1 MRGSRSGLRLALAL
15 ALVAALLQPAA
26 PAQAQTSTA
35 ATVTS
40 MAITS
45 IAESTSI
52 HSGKGTYVAGEEIT
66 ATVTF
71 SKPVHVSGSL
81 LLLLQIGDNERRAVY
96 SDGTGSDTLTFDYH
110 VAADDTDSDGISIGA
125 NKLTLPDQVATVKD
139 SSNVDA
145 DLSYVGLPADE
156 DHKVDGS
163 LVWMSELTVSV
174 VPGGRFVGCLN
185 SDTHIADCTSA
196 LSDSNFRFRRSFSVE
211 KVTRKTNQDA
221 ELTLRFNPSQD
232 DAEVFRTGLGLLTL
246 KVDGT
251 AVALADATRNGD
263 DVVVNVP
270 SLTGKSWTENQRVTL
285 SLGDVTVPTVESVK
299 VTSTSPEGQGGRYLN
314 GDKITATVTFSEP
327 AHVTGEPE
335 LELQIGGNARKAVY
349 AGGSRTSKLTFDY
362 TVGDGDEDTDGISIG
377 ADKLT
382 LPSGSTPAAAI
393 ADGWNDADLDHA
405 ALGAQ
410 AAHQVWGHTQPDPP
424 VAQTVE
430 QHWPLIPKNGNQPQ
444 VTAGQSFRLLFVADV
459 FERPH
464 PTGIAFYNGHVQR
477 AAKKIPSL
485 VPFYDQFRAVV
496 STQTVHARDNTATAP
511 AGTSYTEDEGV
522 PIYGI
527 DGQKIADDYA
537 DFYDG
542 SWDST
547 DLRVETGKRHRI
559 ARPGNLVGIW
569 TGSTRQGT
577 RHPQRYLGGRALTNG
592 ETIWLPV
599 TGDGTLAGVPRD
611 RQNGGAFLAL
621 SPVLTVAG
629 VWSANLT
636 VDEAGDLHGCDETN
650 SALTNCSIAMTDRD
664 FTYGQTDYT
673 FSALYWDDRAD
684 KVVLKMGTSFGSASY
699 TAIKSFLGRL
709 TLNVGGEALAFSAAT
724 AESDRF
730 TWPLADPSWAD
741 GDTVALSLAESPA
754 TVAITSRVPSNQ
766 DGHYKIGDKITATV
780 TFNQN
785 VTVEGS
791 PRLALSIGGNER
803 QAVYASASGRS
814 LAFDYTVAPGD
825 ADADGI
831 SVGANKLTLNG
842 GKLLKASSE
851 AVSTAHGALAQQ
863 NGHKVDAVKPT
874 AAFPTT
880 GKPRVGRTWTI
891 RLADSG
897 AGVKKYGAIAV
908 DATAGTAGDCDTAAE
923 ITAGGGTVASE
934 ATPAASKNFD
944 YTVPEGS
951 DAKLVCVYVADAA
964 GNPVGALGATAIA
977 VAPKVSSVA
986 VTSSV
991 PGGQDGHYRIGDVI
1005 EATATFDGDVIVTGT
1020 PTLTIKMGTADRAAS
1035 CAAHATDETKLVCTY
1050 TVADGDADTDGIEI
1064 EQDKLA
1070 VSSSP
1075 AATIRDAADTDAV
1088 LDHAAVAA
1096 SVSHKV
1102 DGVAPAV
1109 SAVEFLDTNVWLRPG
1124 DPGDSV
1130 KVRVTFSE
1138 AATVTGAPELT
1149 LRIGAN
1155 ERTAAYAS
1163 GSGTTELRFAYAVTT
1178 ADTDTDGVT
1187 IAQNSLTLP
1196 TGASITDAVGNDAK
1210 VAHAAVAVEQGQETR
1225 VDGGPP
1231 TVVSVA
1237 ITSSAPAAGQPD
1249 SGQNGH
1255 YKNGDKITATVTFS
1269 EPVIVAGQ
1277 PELELQIGDRG
1288 RAAVYAG
1295 GSGTP
1300 KLRFDYTVGG
1310 SDADADGISI
1320 GADKLTLPSSPAAT
1334 IKDASGNDADR
1345 RHSALAA
1352 QTAYKVDGVVPT
1364 VASVKVVSRPRSGG
1378 TYVVGELID
1387 VRVIFSEKVWFGGG
1401 KYPVAFLNVGGSNK
1415 KLGYNNTVDTDPGTG
1430 LAGTELRLLYGV
1442 KSGDS
1447 DSNGVS
1453 IPANLESGGWIVDAA
1468 GNNAIRTFAAVPD
1481 LPGHK
1486 VQAAPPA
1493 APSGVVTL
1501 RGNGKVT
1508 LVWDNPGDPTITK
1521 YQRRAR
1527 ASRQPNWPSWLDINR
1542 SGPSTTETSW
1552 EGLNSE
1558 AHDFQVRAVN
1568 GNGEGAI
1575 AEVSGVTPVY
1585 GPPVYLST
1593 ATPSV
1598 AENQTAVMTVVAKN
1612 ADQDAVYR
1620 ILSGTRGGADGSK
1633 FTINSTTGVLAFKT
1647 APDYENP
1654 TDALSADPANAA
1666 GNNEYI
1672 VIVRAD
1678 LQVNVFQTITVTV
1691 TNADEPGTVAISP
1704 VEPVAGEQLTARLTG
1719 DPDGLTDSDNNPY
1732 PRSWQWARADAK
1744 DGRYTDIPDATSAAY
1759 TPVAADAGKWLR
1771 ATATYTDGQGAKK
1784 TAGAVTASTVAAS
1797 VTNQSPVFDPKTA
1810 ARSVDENSPP
1820 GTAVGLPV
1828 AAAQDDDSGD
1838 TLTYTMTG
1846 PDAEHFSF
1854 NAATLQIT
1862 TKSALDHESKSAY
1875 SVAVNVSDSKTA
1887 DGLPSTGIDDTIE
1900 VTITVTDVDEAGTV
1914 AFDPARPFL
1923 GQAITA
1929 GVVDPDEPVSGV
1941 TWQWAATEDAPSV
1954 ENRSFDDIS
1963 GATSAGYTPVAGDV
1977 GKWLRATAVYTD
1989 SFGASKTAAAV
2000 TADAVLAPPA
2010 APAGVVAL
2018 IGNRKVTLVWDNP
2031 EDPTISRYQRGLRLT
2046 SGSGEPGVYLNVHNS
2061 GPDTTTASIGSLNN
2075 GTSYTVYLRAVNA
2088 AGPGPATQ
2096 IAATPKASSP
2106 IVFYSPATRS
2116 VAENTTAVM
2125 TVRAGNADVDA
2136 SYVVTGGADKDSF
2149 VIDNT
2154 TGVLAFKTAPD
2165 YENPT
2170 DALSESPGPANA
2182 AGNNEYIL
2190 VVTAIWQTEQIK
2202 QTITVTVT
2210 NVDDPGVVTITP
2222 VEPVAGEELT
2232 AGLVDQD
2239 APVEDVIWQWARA
2252 DAKDGSYTDISGAT
2266 STAYTP
2272 VAADDG
2278 GKWLRATAAYADGL
2292 GAKKTAGAVTAS
2304 SVAAS
2309 VTNQPPAFDPKTAA
2323 RSVDENSPPGTA
2335 VGAPVAA
2342 TDDDSGDTLT
2352 YSMTGPDAGSFSFN
2366 TATAQITTKSAL
2378 DHEGKSEYSVTV
2390 SVSDSKTA
2398 DGLPSTLIDD
2408 TIEVAI
2414 TVTDVDEAGTVS
2426 FTARPLL
2433 SRQITA
2439 RVVDPDVPVEDVT
2452 WQWAATADA
2461 PSVESRTFVE
2471 ISGATSAGYTPV
2483 AGDVGKWLR
2492 ATAVYTDS
2500 FGASK
2505 TAAAVTG
2512 AAVLAPPAAP
2522 TGVNA
2527 LPGDAKVTLRWD
2539 NPRDGTITRYER
2551 GLRRSASAGVPQYL
2565 NVHNS
2570 GPGTTTVTVEGLVN
2584 ATSYTFYLRAVN
2596 AAGPGPPTLVAATP
2610 TATPSFEFRSPA
2622 TPSVHENT
2630 TAVITLRA
2638 GNADIDA
2645 GATTYSITGGA
2656 DQTAFTL
2663 DNTSG
2668 VLAFKTAP
2676 DYENPTDA
2684 LSADPA
2690 NAAINNQYIVVVE
2703 AANGQQT
2710 TSQTITVTVTNI
2722 DEPGTVSF
2730 DSTAPK
2736 EGTALAATLTDPDGN
2751 LSGLTWSWERSA
2763 DQTTWEA
2770 ATGSVT
2776 STGAT
2781 SAYTPDA
2788 ADGDKQLRATAAY
2801 TDGHAS
2807 GKSAS
2812 AVTTAAVTA
2821 AAPPSCA
2828 GSVATPSGSSE
2839 GLVADCEALLAA
2851 EGGLAGSGSLDWATT
2866 TAIADWAG
2874 VTLAGDRV
2882 AELDLSEMSLT
2893 GTIPAGLGGLSTLEY
2908 LDLSGNELAG
2918 EIPAELGG
2926 LSALW

>member
-1 MRGSRSGLRLALAL
+1 M
-15 ALVAALLQPAA
+15 
-26 PAQAQTSTA
+26 
-35 ATVTS
+35 
-40 MAITS
+40 
-45 IAESTSI
+45 
-52 HSGKGTYVAGEEIT
+52 
-66 ATVTF
+66 
-71 SKPVHVSGSL
+71 
-81 LLLLQIGDNERRAVY
+81 
-96 SDGTGSDTLTFDYH
+96 
-110 VAADDTDSDGISIGA
+110 
-125 NKLTLPDQVATVKD
+125 
-139 SSNVDA
+139 
-145 DLSYVGLPADE
+145 
-156 DHKVDGS
+156 
-163 LVWMSELTVSV
+163 
-174 VPGGRFVGCLN
+174 
-185 SDTHIADCTSA
+185 
-196 LSDSNFRFRRSFSVE
+196 
-211 KVTRKTNQDA
+211 
-221 ELTLRFNPSQD
+221 
-232 DAEVFRTGLGLLTL
+232 
-246 KVDGT
+246 
-251 AVALADATRNGD
+251 
-263 DVVVNVP
+263 
-270 SLTGKSWTENQRVTL
+270 
-285 SLGDVTVPTVESVK
+285 
-299 VTSTSPEGQGGRYLN
+299 
-314 GDKITATVTFSEP
+314 
-327 AHVTGEPE
+327 
-335 LELQIGGNARKAVY
+335 
-349 AGGSRTSKLTFDY
+349 
-362 TVGDGDEDTDGISIG
+362 
-377 ADKLT
+377 
-382 LPSGSTPAAAI
+382 
-393 ADGWNDADLDHA
+393 
-405 ALGAQ
+405 
-410 AAHQVWGHTQPDPP
+410 
-424 VAQTVE
+424 
-430 QHWPLIPKNGNQPQ
+430 
-444 VTAGQSFRLLFVADV
+444 
-459 FERPH
+459 
-464 PTGIAFYNGHVQR
+464 
-477 AAKKIPSL
+477 
-485 VPFYDQFRAVV
+485 
-496 STQTVHARDNTATAP
+496 
-511 AGTSYTEDEGV
+511 
-522 PIYGI
+522 
-527 DGQKIADDYA
+527 
-537 DFYDG
+537 
-542 SWDST
+542 
-547 DLRVETGKRHRI
+547 
-559 ARPGNLVGIW
+559 
-569 TGSTRQGT
+569 
-577 RHPQRYLGGRALTNG
+577 
-592 ETIWLPV
+592 
-599 TGDGTLAGVPRD
+599 
-611 RQNGGAFLAL
+611 
-621 SPVLTVAG
+621 
-629 VWSANLT
+629 
-636 VDEAGDLHGCDETN
+636 
-650 SALTNCSIAMTDRD
+650 
-664 FTYGQTDYT
+664 
-673 FSALYWDDRAD
+673 
-684 KVVLKMGTSFGSASY
+684 
-699 TAIKSFLGRL
+699 
-709 TLNVGGEALAFSAAT
+709 
-724 AESDRF
+724 
-730 TWPLADPSWAD
+730 
-741 GDTVALSLAESPA
+741 
-754 TVAITSRVPSNQ
+754 
-766 DGHYKIGDKITATV
+766 
-780 TFNQN
+780 
-785 VTVEGS
+785 
-791 PRLALSIGGNER
+791 
-803 QAVYASASGRS
+803 
-814 LAFDYTVAPGD
+814 
-825 ADADGI
+825 
-831 SVGANKLTLNG
+831 
-842 GKLLKASSE
+842 
-851 AVSTAHGALAQQ
+851 
-863 NGHKVDAVKPT
+863 
-874 AAFPTT
+874 
-880 GKPRVGRTWTI
+880 
-891 RLADSG
+891 
-897 AGVKKYGAIAV
+897 
-908 DATAGTAGDCDTAAE
+908 
-923 ITAGGGTVASE
+923 
-934 ATPAASKNFD
+934 
-944 YTVPEGS
+944 
-951 DAKLVCVYVADAA
+951 
-964 GNPVGALGATAIA
+964 
-977 VAPKVSSVA
+977 
-986 VTSSV
+986 
-991 PGGQDGHYRIGDVI
+991 
-1005 EATATFDGDVIVTGT
+1005 
-1020 PTLTIKMGTADRAAS
+1020 
-1035 CAAHATDETKLVCTY
+1035 
-1050 TVADGDADTDGIEI
+1050 
-1064 EQDKLA
+1064 
-1070 VSSSP
+1070 
-1075 AATIRDAADTDAV
+1075 
-1088 LDHAAVAA
+1088 
-1096 SVSHKV
+1096 
-1102 DGVAPAV
+1102 
-1109 SAVEFLDTNVWLRPG
+1109 
-1124 DPGDSV
+1124 
-1130 KVRVTFSE
+1130 
-1138 AATVTGAPELT
+1138 
-1149 LRIGAN
+1149 
-1155 ERTAAYAS
+1155 
-1163 GSGTTELRFAYAVTT
+1163 
-1178 ADTDTDGVT
+1178 
-1187 IAQNSLTLP
+1187 
-1196 TGASITDAVGNDAK
+1196 
-1210 VAHAAVAVEQGQETR
+1210 
-1225 VDGGPP
+1225 
-1231 TVVSVA
+1231 
-1237 ITSSAPAAGQPD
+1237 
-1249 SGQNGH
+1249 
-1255 YKNGDKITATVTFS
+1255 
-1269 EPVIVAGQ
+1269 
-1277 PELELQIGDRG
+1277 
-1288 RAAVYAG
+1288 
-1295 GSGTP
+1295 
-1300 KLRFDYTVGG
+1300 
-1310 SDADADGISI
+1310 
-1320 GADKLTLPSSPAAT
+1320 
-1334 IKDASGNDADR
+1334 
-1345 RHSALAA
+1345 
-1352 QTAYKVDGVVPT
+1352 
-1364 VASVKVVSRPRSGG
+1364 
-1378 TYVVGELID
+1378 
-1387 VRVIFSEKVWFGGG
+1387 
-1401 KYPVAFLNVGGSNK
+1401 
-1415 KLGYNNTVDTDPGTG
+1415 
-1430 LAGTELRLLYGV
+1430 
-1442 KSGDS
+1442 
-1447 DSNGVS
+1447 
-1453 IPANLESGGWIVDAA
+1453 
-1468 GNNAIRTFAAVPD
+1468 
-1481 LPGHK
+1481 
-1486 VQAAPPA
+1486 
-1493 APSGVVTL
+1493 
-1501 RGNGKVT
+1501 
-1508 LVWDNPGDPTITK
+1508 
-1521 YQRRAR
+1521 
-1527 ASRQPNWPSWLDINR
+1527 
-1542 SGPSTTETSW
+1542 
-1552 EGLNSE
+1552 
-1558 AHDFQVRAVN
+1558 
-1568 GNGEGAI
+1568 
-1575 AEVSGVTPVY
+1575 
-1585 GPPVYLST
+1585 
-1593 ATPSV
+1593 
-1598 AENQTAVMTVVAKN
+1598 
-1612 ADQDAVYR
+1612 
-1620 ILSGTRGGADGSK
+1620 
-1633 FTINSTTGVLAFKT
+1633 
-1647 APDYENP
+1647 
-1654 TDALSADPANAA
+1654 
-1666 GNNEYI
+1666 
-1672 VIVRAD
+1672 
-1678 LQVNVFQTITVTV
+1678 
-1691 TNADEPGTVAISP
+1691 
-1704 VEPVAGEQLTARLTG
+1704 
-1719 DPDGLTDSDNNPY
+1719 
-1732 PRSWQWARADAK
+1732 
-1744 DGRYTDIPDATSAAY
+1744 
-1759 TPVAADAGKWLR
+1759 
-1771 ATATYTDGQGAKK
+1771 
-1784 TAGAVTASTVAAS
+1784 
-1797 VTNQSPVFDPKTA
+1797 
-1810 ARSVDENSPP
+1810 
-1820 GTAVGLPV
+1820 
-1828 AAAQDDDSGD
+1828 
-1838 TLTYTMTG
+1838 
-1846 PDAEHFSF
+1846 
-1854 NAATLQIT
+1854 
-1862 TKSALDHESKSAY
+1862 
-1875 SVAVNVSDSKTA
+1875 
-1887 DGLPSTGIDDTIE
+1887 
-1900 VTITVTDVDEAGTV
+1900 
-1914 AFDPARPFL
+1914 
-1923 GQAITA
+1923 
-1929 GVVDPDEPVSGV
+1929 
-1941 TWQWAATEDAPSV
+1941 
-1954 ENRSFDDIS
+1954 
-1963 GATSAGYTPVAGDV
+1963 

-2926 LSALW
+2926 LSALWHLDVSANELTGEIPVELGDLSALEYLDLSANALTGGVPEDLGDLSALWGLYLNDNMLAGAIPAELATGLGPRLVDGGWVLLSDLDLSGNKLTGEVALSVSPVSVSEGGGPKTVKVTAALDAGSAWAVGYGLDRGSVTVSVAGSGASGAVGFAAVADFDISLRGDGTGIGEFTLSPTADSGTVAETVSVTADGTVAMGIAVSTAAPAATVTIAEGAPANSGPRFATRVVTLNVNENAAAGAAVGEALSAADPNSDAVAYSLRGCDDLGFAVSHRHVCHHAALFGLDTSSGQLTVKAPLDYETNNRSSTTEPTAYVLTVDARDNKSAGGGAHTAVDDTIMVIVNVVDVDEPGVIVLSTAAPAQGAEVTATVFDGDYGPNQLTTIHNIAYKWERLDTADATSGTTITTATGPGYTPTSDDAGKWLRVTVSYNDKHSPDPDSKTTATATTPNPVTGL